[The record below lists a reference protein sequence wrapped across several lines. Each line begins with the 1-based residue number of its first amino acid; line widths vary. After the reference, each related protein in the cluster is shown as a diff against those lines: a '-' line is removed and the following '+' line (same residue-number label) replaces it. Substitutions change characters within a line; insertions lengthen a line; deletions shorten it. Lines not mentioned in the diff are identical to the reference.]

1 MAIIA
6 NPLSCN
12 KYFNQGDYFQ
22 KICSE
27 QSNLVLRTTLVFAKM
42 ISRLF
47 DASVH
52 TCLGVIK
59 AIVSAAMA
67 ASSIPFAAFGC
78 TPTHHKVA
86 KEASRHLGL
95 ALFFVADIFISPAN
109 ITNSY
114 PQFLLDKIQ
123 KYLEIEDICEEVANN
138 FEVTYQNSK
147 ETIVNINSQR
157 IHTLEKKNDELNKEN
172 KSLKK
177 IINQLTEEKNETT
190 KKYLDLLNQELEKIN
205 NEITAA

>member
-27 QSNLVLRTTLVFAKM
+27 QSNLILRTTLVFAKM
-42 ISRLF
+42 TSRLF

-52 TCLGVIK
+52 ICLGAIK
-59 AIVSAAMA
+59 ALMSAVMA
-67 ASSIPFAAFGC
+67 AYSIPSAAFGR
-78 TPTHHKVA
+78 TSTHHKVA

-95 ALFFVADIFISPAN
+95 ALFCIADIFISPAN

-114 PQFLLDKIQ
+114 PQFLLDKFQ
-123 KYLEIEDICEEVANN
+123 KYLELEEICEEVANS

-147 ETIVNINSQR
+147 ETIVNTSSAK
-157 IHTLEKKNDELNKEN
+157 IHALKEEN
-172 KSLKK
+172 HELKK
-177 IINQLTEEKNETT
+177 EINQLKEKNHELKEDNCNIT
-190 KKYLDLLNQELEKIN
+190 KKYLDLLNQEVLRVN